1 MEDILTLKI
10 KELVNTIPVL
20 SSFLLYT
27 VSEKEKSTRYSYG
40 EELKLFFLYL
50 ISYNPLF
57 CDKELNEIT
66 NDDLSLIKAE
76 DISLYLSLL
85 LDNGLKD
92 KTVARKRASISSF
105 FTFMCNNKKIK
116 TNPVSM
122 STKVKIHTSDDVIH
136 LTIPEQLKFLND
148 VFSGENLDKKK
159 KAYHEKYALRDK
171 AIIIMLLDTGLRNS
185 ELRGINISDVNFTEC
200 SVFIKRKGGSFQTIY
215 FSDETKKVI
224 LEYLSYRKNKQKRVQ
239 NEEPLFT
246 TLKGDRL
253 SSSTLEK
260 LIKKYALSS
269 FPGKGK
275 LITPHKMRSSS
286 AMSYYAKTKDILALQ
301 RKLGHKNIQTT
312 NIYAKATNEEMK
324 ANRNIFNDLF
334 NKK

>member
-1 MEDILTLKI
+1 MYLLKE
-10 KELVNTIPVL
+10 KAVL
-20 SSFLLYT
+20 SKQFTSLT
-27 VSEKEKSTRYSYG
+27 
-40 EELKLFFLYL
+40 KL
-50 ISYNPLF
+50 
-57 CDKELNEIT
+57 
-66 NDDLSLIKAE
+66 
-76 DISLYLSLL
+76 
-85 LDNGLKD
+85 
-92 KTVARKRASISSF
+92 
-105 FTFMCNNKKIK
+105 
-116 TNPVSM
+116 
-122 STKVKIHTSDDVIH
+122 
-136 LTIPEQLKFLND
+136 
-148 VFSGENLDKKK
+148 K
-159 KAYHEKYALRDK
+159 KA
-171 AIIIMLLDTGLRNS
+171 
-185 ELRGINISDVNFTEC
+185 
-200 SVFIKRKGGSFQTIY
+200 
-215 FSDETKKVI
+215 I

-246 TLKGDRL
+246 TLKGDRF